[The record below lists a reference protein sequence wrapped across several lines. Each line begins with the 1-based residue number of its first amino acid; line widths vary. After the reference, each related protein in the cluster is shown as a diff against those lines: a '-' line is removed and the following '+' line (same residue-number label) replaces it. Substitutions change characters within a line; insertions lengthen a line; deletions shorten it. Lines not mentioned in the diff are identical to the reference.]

1 MKKKDAVLLTVPG
14 PSFEIAPQKS
24 EAFFADSDR
33 SAVKR
38 CLDRANT
45 TRNSGSIETRGEQ

>member
-1 MKKKDAVLLTVPG
+1 MKKKDAVLRTVPG
-14 PSFEIAPQKS
+14 PSFEIAPQNS

>member
-1 MKKKDAVLLTVPG
+1 MEKKDAVLLAVPG
-14 PSFEIAPQKS
+14 PSFEIAPKKCLG
-24 EAFFADSDR
+24 FFADSDR

-45 TRNSGSIETRGEQ
+45 KRNSGSIETRGEQ

>member
-1 MKKKDAVLLTVPG
+1 MKKKHTILLTMPG

-45 TRNSGSIETRGEQ
+45 KRNSGSIETRGEQ

>member
-1 MKKKDAVLLTVPG
+1 MKKKHAILLTMPG

-24 EAFFADSDR
+24 EAFFADSDC

>member
-1 MKKKDAVLLTVPG
+1 MKKKHTVLLAVPG

-45 TRNSGSIETRGEQ
+45 TRNSGSIETRG

>member
-1 MKKKDAVLLTVPG
+1 MKKKHTVLLAVPG

-24 EAFFADSDR
+24 EVFFAGSDR

>member
-1 MKKKDAVLLTVPG
+1 MKKKHTILLTMPG
-14 PSFEIAPQKS
+14 PSFEIAPKKCLG
-24 EAFFADSDR
+24 FFADSDR

-45 TRNSGSIETRGEQ
+45 KRNSGSIETRGEQ